1 VLQELIGKENE
12 TGNVNIWFCRLEAS
26 RLTKTRY
33 LTIILEIKKGGTV
46 LAGCKHRPKAVF
58 ILAHRQISTQIRKRT
73 TGGNRFF
80 KMVSFAYL

>member
-33 LTIILEIKKGGTV
+33 LTILEIKKGGTV

-58 ILAHRQISTQIRKRT
+58 
-73 TGGNRFF
+73 F
-80 KMVSFAYL
+80 